1 MLNASAGVT
10 EQTKICIVGMGYVG
24 LTLALTF
31 SEIGYSVVG
40 VDHRAKVV
48 ETLREGKS
56 HFFEHGLEEVLR
68 RELGKHFRFSTE
80 LDPSATVYLVAVGT
94 PVGEGKLPNLED
106 LRAAAASI
114 GGVLKRGDVVVLRST
129 VPVGTTRELVL
140 PELEKASGL
149 VGGKDFH
156 LAFAP
161 ERTIEGK
168 ALTELRTLPQ
178 VLGGLTPACV
188 QAAAAVFST
197 IAPTLVTVHSLEAAE
212 LVKVVNNTYRD
223 VTFAFANEVALLC
236 DRYNLDSHEVVHAA
250 NSGYERARVPL
261 PSPGVGG
268 YCLTKD
274 PHLFVYAARKVGFE
288 PTLIPAARV
297 VNEQM
302 PTHVVSRIAHFA
314 AKTGKPLAGAKIFL
328 LGVAFKGHPETSD
341 VRFSPTLDVARALT
355 LEGARVF
362 AYDPRVDAETIAAQG
377 MQPVLHIQEG
387 FADALAVVLMNNNPA
402 FADLPIAEYVEGLKQ
417 PLLVFDAWKLLP
429 PEKMLQLA
437 GVTYANLGFD
447 TI

>member
-1 MLNASAGVT
+1 MIDETAVAM
-10 EQTKICIVGMGYVG
+10 EQTKICVVGMGYVG

-31 SEIGYSVVG
+31 SEVGYSVVG
-40 VDHRAKVV
+40 VDHREKVV

-56 HFFEHGLEEVLR
+56 HFFEHGLEELLH
-68 RELGKHFRFSTE
+68 RELGKRFIFSTTLNPE
-80 LDPSATVYLVAVGT
+80 ATVYLVAVGT
-94 PVGEGKLPNLED
+94 PVGDDKLPNLED

-114 GGVLKRGDVVVLRST
+114 GGVLRRGDTVILRST
-129 VPVGTTRELVL
+129 VPVGTTRDLVL

-178 VLGGLTPACV
+178 VVGGLTPTCV
-188 QAAAAVFST
+188 QIVAGIFATLSPT
-197 IAPTLVTVHSLEAAE
+197 IVTMHSLEAAE

-250 NSGYERARVPL
+250 NSGYDRARVPL

-288 PTLIPAARV
+288 PTLIPAARI

-302 PTHVVSRIAHFA
+302 PAHVVSRVAHFA
-314 AKTGKPLAGAKIFL
+314 AKVGVPLAGAKVFL
-328 LGVAFKGHPETSD
+328 LGVACKGHPETSD
-341 VRFSPTLDVARALT
+341 VRFSPTLDVARALA
-355 LEGARVF
+355 LQGAVVH
-362 AYDPRVDAETIAAQG
+362 AYDPRVDAEAITAAG
-377 MQPVLHIQEG
+377 IHPTPTVAEG
-387 FADALAVVLMNNNPA
+387 FADALAVIIMNNNPT
-402 FADLPIAEYVEGLKQ
+402 FADIPVAEYTEGLAR
-417 PLLVFDAWKLLP
+417 PLLVFDPW
-429 PEKMLQLA
+429 KMLPREKIQRLP